1 MPAGLVRTFIPD
13 GVDRRGIVVLST
25 GHAAADLFQGS
36 VPALLPFLI
45 RDRGYSYGAAA
56 SLFLMASLGSSLLQ
70 PLLGIYADK
79 VRASWLMPVGLFL
92 AAVGLALAGLA
103 HSYAAT
109 AAALLVGGFGVAAFH
124 PEAVRYASYV
134 SAARRGAGISVFAVG
149 GVTGFALGPILTTP
163 VVVAL
168 GLSGTPI
175 VGAVIAVAG
184 LTVLISLRYLER
196 FRPAA
201 GEPLRLPGAAEQ
213 NEWRPFGLAA
223 GAATGRA
230 VVGFALQTFVP
241 LFFVAELAS
250 SEALGNAAVA
260 GMLVA
265 SAAGTLVGGHLADR
279 VGFRSVVV
287 WTLAL
292 EIPLVFAL
300 PYVGLGGAYVLM
312 VLIGMVGGANFYPLV
327 VIAQNALPR
336 YLGLAAGVVLGLAI
350 GIGAGIVAL
359 LGVLAD
365 ATSLTVALLVVG
377 GAQVVAFL
385 LAAALPAERR
395 LEKAPLQDAVSV
407 PGEA

>member
-1 MPAGLVRTFIPD
+1 M
-13 GVDRRGIVVLST
+13 
-25 GHAAADLFQGS
+25 
-36 VPALLPFLI
+36 
-45 RDRGYSYGAAA
+45 
-56 SLFLMASLGSSLLQ
+56 
-70 PLLGIYADK
+70 
-79 VRASWLMPVGLFL
+79 
-92 AAVGLALAGLA
+92 
-103 HSYAAT
+103 
-109 AAALLVGGFGVAAFH
+109 AAFH

-175 VGAVIAVAG
+175 MGAVIAVAG
-184 LTVLISLRYLER
+184 IAVLVSLRYLER

-201 GEPLRLPGAAEQ
+201 GEPLHLPGAAER

-265 SAAGTLVGGHLADR
+265 SAVGTLVGGHLADR
-279 VGFRSVVV
+279 IGFRSVVV

-312 VLIGMVGGANFYPLV
+312 ALIGMVGGANFYPLV

>member
-1 MPAGLVRTFIPD
+1 MPLLRTLLPD

-45 RDRGYSYGAAA
+45 RDHGYSYGAAA
-56 SLFLMASLGSSLLQ
+56 ALFLLASLGSSLLQ

-79 VRASWLMPVGLFL
+79 VRASWLMPVGLLL
-92 AAVGLALAGLA
+92 AAAGLSVA
-103 HSYAAT
+103 GVVDSYAAT

-163 VVVAL
+163 VVLAL

-184 LTVLISLRYLER
+184 LAVLVSLRYLDR

-201 GEPLRLPGAAEQ
+201 GQTVQLPGAAER

-250 SEALGNAAVA
+250 TEALGNAAVA
-260 GMLVA
+260 GMLIA
-265 SAAGTLVGGHLADR
+265 SAVGTLVGGHLADR
-279 VGFRSVVV
+279 VGFRAVVV

-300 PYVGLGGAYVLM
+300 PYVGTGGAYVLM

-377 GAQVVAFL
+377 GAQVVSFL

-395 LEKAPLQDAVSV
+395 PEKAPLQDAVSV

>member
-1 MPAGLVRTFIPD
+1 MSTLLPD
-13 GVDRRGIVVLST
+13 GVDRRGIVVLSV

-45 RDRGYSYGAAA
+45 RDRNYSYGAAA
-56 SLFLMASLGSSLLQ
+56 TLFLMASLGSSLLQ

-92 AAVGLALAGLA
+92 AAAGLALVGFA

-175 VGAVIAVAG
+175 MGAVIAVAG
-184 LTVLISLRYLER
+184 AAVLVSLRYLER

-201 GEPLRLPGAAEQ
+201 GEPLHLPGAAER

-265 SAAGTLVGGHLADR
+265 SAVGTLVGGHLADR

-300 PYVGLGGAYVLM
+300 PYVGVGGAYVLM
-312 VLIGMVGGANFYPLV
+312 ALIGMVGGANFYPLV

-395 LEKAPLQDAVSV
+395 PATAPLQDAVTV

>member
-1 MPAGLVRTFIPD
+1 
-13 GVDRRGIVVLST
+13 
-25 GHAAADLFQGS
+25 
-36 VPALLPFLI
+36 
-45 RDRGYSYGAAA
+45 
-56 SLFLMASLGSSLLQ
+56 
-70 PLLGIYADK
+70 
-79 VRASWLMPVGLFL
+79 
-92 AAVGLALAGLA
+92 
-103 HSYAAT
+103 
-109 AAALLVGGFGVAAFH
+109 
-124 PEAVRYASYV
+124 
-134 SAARRGAGISVFAVG
+134 
-149 GVTGFALGPILTTP
+149 
-163 VVVAL
+163 
-168 GLSGTPI
+168 
-175 VGAVIAVAG
+175 VIAVAG
-184 LTVLISLRYLER
+184 VAVLVSLRYLDR

-201 GEPLRLPGAAEQ
+201 GEPVQLPGAAER

-250 SEALGNAAVA
+250 TEALGNAAVA
-260 GMLVA
+260 GMLIA
-265 SAAGTLVGGHLADR
+265 SAVGTLVGGHLADR
-279 VGFRSVVV
+279 VGFRAVVV

-300 PYVGLGGAYVLM
+300 PYVGTGGAYVLM

-377 GAQVVAFL
+377 GAQVVSFL

-395 LEKAPLQDAVSV
+395 SEKAPLQDAVSV

>member
-1 MPAGLVRTFIPD
+1 MPLLRTLLPD

-45 RDRGYSYGAAA
+45 RDHGYSYGAAA
-56 SLFLMASLGSSLLQ
+56 ALFLLASLGSSLLQ

-79 VRASWLMPVGLFL
+79 VRASWLMPVGLLL
-92 AAVGLALAGLA
+92 AAAGLSVA
-103 HSYAAT
+103 GVVDSYAAT

-163 VVVAL
+163 VVLAL

-184 LTVLISLRYLER
+184 VAVLVSLRYLDR

-201 GEPLRLPGAAEQ
+201 GQTVQLPGAAER

-250 SEALGNAAVA
+250 TEALGNAAVA
-260 GMLVA
+260 GMLIA
-265 SAAGTLVGGHLADR
+265 SAVGTLVGGHLADR
-279 VGFRSVVV
+279 VGFRAVVV

-300 PYVGLGGAYVLM
+300 PYVGTGGAYVLM

-377 GAQVVAFL
+377 GAQVVSFL

-395 LEKAPLQDAVSV
+395 PEKAPLQDAVSV

>member
-1 MPAGLVRTFIPD
+1 MPLLRTLLPD

-45 RDRGYSYGAAA
+45 RDHGYSYGAAA
-56 SLFLMASLGSSLLQ
+56 ALFLLASLGSSLLQ

-79 VRASWLMPVGLFL
+79 VRASWLMPVGLLL
-92 AAVGLALAGLA
+92 AAAGLSVA
-103 HSYAAT
+103 GVVDSYAAT

-163 VVVAL
+163 VVLAL

-184 LTVLISLRYLER
+184 VAVLVSLRYLDR

-201 GEPLRLPGAAEQ
+201 GETVQLPGAAER

-250 SEALGNAAVA
+250 TEALGNAAVA
-260 GMLVA
+260 GMLIA
-265 SAAGTLVGGHLADR
+265 SAVGTLVGGHLADR
-279 VGFRSVVV
+279 VGFRAVVV

-300 PYVGLGGAYVLM
+300 PYVGTGGAYVLM

-377 GAQVVAFL
+377 GAQVVSFL

-395 LEKAPLQDAVSV
+395 PEKAPLQDAVSV